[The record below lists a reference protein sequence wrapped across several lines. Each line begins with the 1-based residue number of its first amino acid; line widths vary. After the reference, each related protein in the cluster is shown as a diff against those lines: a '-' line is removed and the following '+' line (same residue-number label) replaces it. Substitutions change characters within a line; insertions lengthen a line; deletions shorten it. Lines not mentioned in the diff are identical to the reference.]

1 MLVYKEKQFLIFD
14 FQDGK
19 TVKYDFATKT
29 CIGKK
34 GKIVKN
40 LCSQLSGI
48 SMNELIEACEDKQYA
63 KFLEFVQRKWD
74 YPIYNIG
81 TILSKIPYYQRYE
94 QIFSAGFEDICG
106 SFSGTIKEI
115 PKGLI
120 KICKDHKI
128 TLSDELVLF
137 YKENPNA
144 YNLPYQMEFISLDDK
159 DIHRILTKLKSIKEY
174 YGENRW
180 QYNWKEIGI
189 LNTLLNE
196 YGYTAKGLFNYLDY
210 LKTFEAIEDTGFAVE
225 EVYDYANMMRQISNK
240 FDKLQID
247 NNSEMFSYGMR
258 TDIGNAFV
266 HGDLK
271 AVDTV
276 TYPEIGGAY
285 MYVEKIKEKYTMHTR
300 TVTYTTGSGKTR
312 QTHTRTET
320 YWTWDR
326 VGSEDI
332 KCKEISFCGV
342 VFDSNKIELPDDDYI
357 DTIKTS
363 SHIRYKYYGIGTEY
377 TGTIYTVLTDNT
389 ISNNTPFYNGLNID
403 ETIDHL
409 ESSVELVIFWVV
421 WIIVIIAV
429 VIGFY
434 YLDNKW
440 LEDKK

>member
-159 DIHRILTKLKSIKEY
+159 DIHRILIKLKSVKEY

-189 LNTLLNE
+189 FNTLLNE

-240 FDKLQID
+240 FDKYPRHFLTTHKIASRNYSRLSQQFEEDKFKARI
-247 NNSEMFSYGMR
+247 NKGMEK
-258 TDIGNAFV
+258 TF
-266 HGDLK
+266 GDY
-271 AVDTV
+271 TFI
-276 TYPEIGGAY
+276 YPESTEA
-285 MYVEKIKEKYTMHTR
+285 IKDEAVSQNNCVASY
-300 TVTYTTGSGKTR
+300 
-312 QTHTRTET
+312 
-320 YWTWDR
+320 
-326 VGSEDI
+326 I
-332 KCKEISFCGV
+332 KNV
-342 VFDSNKIELPDDDYI
+342 IEGNC
-357 DTIKTS
+357 
-363 SHIRYKYYGIGTEY
+363 HILFLRYKDSPDKSLV
-377 TGTIYTVLTDNT
+377 TIEVRKGKIVQARQKFNDPVSDEQQEVIDKWNT
-389 ISNNTPFYNGLNID
+389 WYSKKY
-403 ETIDHL
+403 E
-409 ESSVELVIFWVV
+409 EREELKD
-421 WIIVIIAV
+421 AS
-429 VIGFY
+429 
-434 YLDNKW
+434 
-440 LEDKK
+440 

>member
-144 YNLPYQMEFISLDDK
+144 YNLPYQMEFVSLDDK

-196 YGYTAKGLFNYLDY
+196 YQKYNTA
-210 LKTFEAIEDTGFAVE
+210 
-225 EVYDYANMMRQISNK
+225 
-240 FDKLQID
+240 LQID

-300 TVTYTTGSGKTR
+300 TVIYTTGSGKTR

-326 VGSEDI
+326 VDSEDI
-332 KCKEISFCGV
+332 KCNEVSFCGV
-342 VFDSNKIELPDDDYI
+342 VFDSSKIELPDDDYI

-363 SHIRYKYYGIGTEY
+363 SHIRYKYYGIGTKY

-403 ETIDHL
+403 ETINHL
-409 ESSVELVIFWVV
+409 ESSVELVIFWIV

>member
-144 YNLPYQMEFISLDDK
+144 YNLPYQMEFISLDDR
-159 DIHRILTKLKSIKEY
+159 DIHRILTKLKSVKEY

-189 LNTLLNE
+189 FNNLMNE
-196 YGYTAKGLFNYLDY
+196 YQKYNTA
-210 LKTFEAIEDTGFAVE
+210 
-225 EVYDYANMMRQISNK
+225 
-240 FDKLQID
+240 LQID

-326 VGSEDI
+326 VDSEDI
-332 KCKEISFCGV
+332 KCKEVSFCGV
-342 VFDSNKIELPDDDYI
+342 VFDSSKIELPDDDYI

-363 SHIRYKYYGIGTEY
+363 SHIRYKYYGIGTKY

-409 ESSVELVIFWVV
+409 ESSVELVIFWIV